1 MKRRDARANARK
13 ILRLY
18 RKGTSPP
25 EIARRLGISPT
36 TVNNHLRSARVPRR
50 LELER
55 APHIR
60 PERRPPY
67 WELRL
72 HGAHNPAGEVVLG
85 RKFCTGC
92 GRWRHVVDFDPY
104 TRNGRPMAR
113 CQACQNAAKRWHWHN
128 MPPEQR
134 TAVYEY
140 VRIYRNAK
148 LREAGGKPRE
158 RRSPSVVDRP
168 EYVFL
173 SLPPLVGE
181 LERLNGDLGMIAK
194 RAGVPERTIL
204 RLRTGESRR
213 VRIDVADKLA
223 VAMGIPL
230 ELLYRGEGVEKR

>member
-18 RKGTSPP
+18 RKGVEPP
-25 EIARRLGISPT
+25 EIARRLGVSPT
-36 TVNNHLRSARVPRR
+36 TVNNHLRHAGMPRR

-55 APHIR
+55 VPLFR
-60 PERRPPY
+60 PGRRPPY

-72 HGAHNPAGEVVLG
+72 HPTHSAAQEIVLG

-92 GRWRHVVDFDPY
+92 GRWRLLLDFLPY
-104 TRNGRPMAR
+104 RRNGRPMAR
-113 CQACQNAAKRWHWHN
+113 CEGCQNAARRYLWHN

-134 TAVYEY
+134 VLVREY
-140 VRIYRNAK
+140 WRIYRDAK
-148 LREAGGKPRE
+148 RRE
-158 RRSPSVVDRP
+158 RGAQARVYKNRETVVDRP

-173 SLPPLVGE
+173 SLPPIVGE

-204 RLRTGESRR
+204 RLRTGESQR

-230 ELLYRGEGVEKR
+230 ELLYHGEGVE